1 MPKVFAMDIMDALRA
16 DLASAKGTWPRLAE
30 ETGID
35 YFTIA
40 RIARGVTKRPRID
53 TVEMIRGWIKANPP
67 KKAA

>member
-1 MPKVFAMDIMDALRA
+1 MDTMETLRA
-16 DLASAKGTWPRLAE
+16 DLARVKGTWPRAAAD
-30 ETGID
+30 TGID

-53 TVEMIRGWIKANPP
+53 TVELIRAWLTANPP